1 LPSSGKTTIANMLRM
16 ELQHYNINIELLDG
30 DTIRKELS
38 PELGFTKLDRDIH
51 ARRVVFLCKILL
63 RHGIPSIV
71 SLISPYRELRNFAR
85 IEIGNFI
92 EVFVNCPL
100 EICIRRDLKGLYKKA
115 LTGEIKDLTG
125 IQDPYESPLNPEVI
139 VNTEKEEPYE
149 SVEKI
154 VSFLKKSKF
163 LQSIK

>member
-1 LPSSGKTTIANMLRM
+1 
-16 ELQHYNINIELLDG
+16 
-30 DTIRKELS
+30 
-38 PELGFTKLDRDIH
+38 
-51 ARRVVFLCKILL
+51 
-63 RHGIPSIV
+63 
-71 SLISPYRELRNFAR
+71 
-85 IEIGNFI
+85 
-92 EVFVNCPL
+92 VNCPL